1 MSILVNESYMRILR
15 LFIVVLGVMLLV
27 WVAIDHVPLVLQL
40 FGHSA
45 KGRVTGKDVVFHG
58 SDQEVESGV
67 LTLRYEFEA
76 GGAKHSGDASVP
88 RAVYDA
94 AEPGKSVTVR
104 YLPANPAVNFPDGYL
119 GQGVRGLPL
128 LIAGCV
134 CLMIGFFF
142 IKPQTFII

>member
-1 MSILVNESYMRILR
+1 MSILVNESHMRILR
-15 LFIVVLGVMLLV
+15 IFLAVLGAILLA

-40 FGHSA
+40 FGHSTE
-45 KGRVTGKDVVFHG
+45 GRVTGKDVVFHG
-58 SDQEVESGV
+58 SDQEAESGV

-76 GGAKHSGDASVP
+76 GGAKHLSDASVP

-128 LIAGCV
+128 LIVGCV
-134 CLMIGFFF
+134 CFVTGVFFLKRDSF
-142 IKPQTFII
+142 NN